1 MSLELRT
8 AIDNAQFMLST
19 AIPALADG
27 TFGELAHAHGI
38 ATTFRS
44 RGVSEMLL
52 RGVVDPLHTA
62 QMQSVAAYV
71 FALRRT
77 TNDDEKVT
85 SLGGCFWDA
94 VSAQYW
100 DAAREIAAQSR
111 MSHNPKREHEDDF
124 LYVAFL
130 MQRYFL
136 APPAEA
142 AAEEAEAH
150 AQAQQQRL
158 ERWAEVLDGAL
169 DSRLSLCRALHDH
182 DAKAFEDAIVAMAD
196 QRDEDLLRRHKR
208 GKLTNAELAWL
219 LPVWPEG
226 LALLRLAARD
236 ELPLAG
242 LEVPRVPPVM
252 RVDNPYRYDPNAWR
266 SPDFRPAKRS
276 G

>member
-8 AIDNAQFMLST
+8 AIDNARFMLET

-27 TFGELAHAHGI
+27 TLGELTHAHGI
-38 ATTFRS
+38 GTALRS
-44 RGVSEMLL
+44 RGVSDLLL
-52 RGVVDPLHTA
+52 RGVVDPLHVA
-62 QMQSVAAYV
+62 QMQSAAAYV

-100 DAAREIAAQSR
+100 DAAREIAVQSR
-111 MSHNPKREHEDDF
+111 MTHNPKREHEDDF

-136 APPAEA
+136 SPPPDAPPED
-142 AAEEAEAH
+142 AEAH
-150 AQAQQQRL
+150 DQAQQQRL

-169 DSRLSLCRALHDH
+169 DARLTLCHALHDR
-182 DAKAFEDAIVAMAD
+182 DAEAFEDAIVAMAD
-196 QRDEDLLRRHKR
+196 RRDEYLLGRYEK
-208 GKLTNAELAWL
+208 GKLTQAELAWL
-219 LPVWPEG
+219 LPIWPEG
-226 LALLRLAARD
+226 LALLRLATHD
-236 ELPLAG
+236 GLPLEG
-242 LEVPRVPPVM
+242 VEVPHVPPVI

-266 SPDFRPAKRS
+266 SLDFRPAKRS
-276 G
+276 S

>member
-8 AIDNAQFMLST
+8 AIDNAKHMLAT

-27 TFGELAHAHGI
+27 TFGELTHAHGI

-44 RGVSEMLL
+44 RGVSELLL
-52 RGVVDPLHTA
+52 RGVIDPLHAA
-62 QMQSVAAYV
+62 QMQSTSVYV

-94 VSAQYW
+94 ISAQYW
-100 DAAREIAAQSR
+100 DAAGEIAALSR

-124 LYVAFL
+124 LYVAYL

-136 APPAEA
+136 APPADA
-142 AAEEAEAH
+142 PAQALEAH

-158 ERWAEVLDGAL
+158 DRWAEVLDGAL
-169 DSRLSLCRALHDH
+169 DSRLRLCEALRDG
-182 DAKAFEDAIVAMAD
+182 DAQAFEDAIVAMAD
-196 QRDEDLLRRHKR
+196 ERDEDLTRRHKR
-208 GKLTNAELAWL
+208 GKLTNSEIAWL
-219 LPVWPEG
+219 RPIWPEG

-236 ELPLAG
+236 PLPLPG
-242 LEVPRVPPVM
+242 LEVPRVPPMM
-252 RVDNPYRYDPNAWR
+252 RVDNAYVYDPNAWR
-266 SPDFRPAKRS
+266 SPDFRPSRRS
-276 G
+276 

>member
-1 MSLELRT
+1 MSIELRT
-8 AIDNAQFMLST
+8 AIDNAKYMLAT

-44 RGVSEMLL
+44 RGVSELLL
-52 RGVVDPLHTA
+52 RGVVDPLHVA
-62 QMQSVAAYV
+62 QMQSTSVYV

-77 TNDDEKVT
+77 TDEDEKVT
-85 SLGGCFWDA
+85 SLGGCLWDA

-111 MSHNPKREHEDDF
+111 MTHNPKREHEDDF

-136 APPAEA
+136 APPADAPAEA
-142 AAEEAEAH
+142 LEAH

-158 ERWAEVLDGAL
+158 DRWAELTDGAL
-169 DSRLSLCRALHDH
+169 DRRLSLCQALSDG
-182 DAKAFEDAIVAMAD
+182 DPKAFEDAIVAMAD
-196 QRDEDLLRRHKR
+196 QRDEGLLRRHKQ
-208 GKLTNAELAWL
+208 GKLTHAELAWL
-219 LPVWPEG
+219 LPIWPEG

-236 ELPLAG
+236 ELTLPG
-242 LEVPRVPPVM
+242 LEVPRVPSVM
-252 RVDNPYRYDPNAWR
+252 RVDNDYRYDPNAWR

-276 G
+276 